1 MSIFD
6 PISRRRFLEG
16 AGVSVGAGMYLTPD
30 WTLPRAVGAA
40 IELVWR
46 RRRPQSHERLM
57 LMVASGFVL
66 GEGVWSICGLALKAV
81 GAPTFGS

>member
-1 MSIFD
+1 MK
-6 PISRRRFLEG
+6 L
-16 AGVSVGAGMYLTPD
+16 Y
-30 WTLPRAVGAA
+30 A
-40 IELVWR
+40 IALATYCTALNPTTQR